1 MIKLNF
7 FIYRPDRMQSK
18 VINPDLC
25 YTADDRP
32 LAEFQRDE
40 QTVYDYRV
48 KLIKE
53 KIDDIPEHKVF
64 DWWR

>member
-1 MIKLNF
+1 MKLNF
-7 FIYRPDRMQSK
+7 FIYRPDRLQSRI
-18 VINPDLC
+18 INPDLC
-25 YTADDRP
+25 YTLNDQP

-40 QTVYDYRV
+40 QTVYDYKV

-53 KIDDIPEHKVF
+53 KIDGIPEHKVF

>member
-1 MIKLNF
+1 
-7 FIYRPDRMQSK
+7 MQSK

>member
-1 MIKLNF
+1 
-7 FIYRPDRMQSK
+7 MQSR

-25 YTADDRP
+25 YTLSDRP
-32 LAEFQRDE
+32 MAEWQRDE
-40 QTVYDYRV
+40 QTVYDYKV

-53 KIDDIPEHKVF
+53 KIDEIPEHKVF

>member
-1 MIKLNF
+1 MKNLILF
-7 FIYRPDRMQSK
+7 YRPDRMQSK

-25 YTADDRP
+25 YTSDDRP

-40 QTVYDYRV
+40 QSAYDYKV
-48 KLIKE
+48 KKIKE
-53 KIDDIPEHKVF
+53 GIEDIPEHKVF